1 MACAV
6 SQETCASV
14 KFLMFQCEVE
24 ARSLLLK
31 RSLSAATPR
40 IAAPAPVPAIVPALV
55 YLLCLV
61 SLSVAPH
68 RAQAQSTPAGNQT
81 SSSTSK
87 LPPPPTIDTNVN
99 RNQTLANV
107 RYDNKYDIYG
117 GIGFAHFNAGPSL
130 LSGSN
135 LGGFDVQGT
144 RWLTPRLGAT
154 VNVRGYYGTNGA
166 FVNPFGVKGPFVMEH
181 LGMGGVSFRA
191 KQNIHAA
198 LDLHALFGADYG
210 TFTLGLGVDPQH
222 PSQPVTPAEVGFF
235 NNGATFVTALGG
247 SIDLNR
253 SPQLAFRLSP
263 DYLYTHRGGVTQN
276 EFAISVGILYRI
288 KFPKAPVRP
297 RR

>member
-1 MACAV
+1 M
-6 SQETCASV
+6 
-14 KFLMFQCEVE
+14 
-24 ARSLLLK
+24 LLK
-31 RSLSAATPR
+31 RSLSAATLRFAAPALVYAFSSFCL
-40 IAAPAPVPAIVPALV
+40 IAAPARV
-55 YLLCLV
+55 
-61 SLSVAPH
+61 
-68 RAQAQSTPAGNQT
+68 AQSQVSNAPSGSQST
-81 SSSTSK
+81 SSSK
-87 LPPPPTIDTNVN
+87 LPPPPTIDTNIN

-130 LSGSN
+130 LQGSN
-135 LGGFDVQGT
+135 LGGFDVQAT

-154 VNVRGYYGTNGA
+154 ANIRGYYGTNGA
-166 FVNPFGVKGPFVMEH
+166 FVNPFNVKGPFVMEH
-181 LGMGGVSFRA
+181 LGMGGVTFRA

-198 LDLHALFGADYG
+198 LDLHALFGVDYG
-210 TFTLGLGVDPQH
+210 TFSLALGRDPIH
-222 PSQPVTPAEVGFF
+222 PTQQITPAQIGFF
-235 NNGATFVTALGG
+235 NDGGTFVTALGG

-253 SPQLAFRLSP
+253 SPQLAFRISP

>member
-1 MACAV
+1 M
-6 SQETCASV
+6 
-14 KFLMFQCEVE
+14 
-24 ARSLLLK
+24 LLK
-31 RSLSAATPR
+31 RSLSAATLR
-40 IAAPAPVPAIVPALV
+40 IAAPALISVLS
-55 YLLCLV
+55 CV
-61 SLSVAPH
+61 SILVAPVRH
-68 RAQAQSTPAGNQT
+68 AEAQSTPAGSQ
-81 SSSTSK
+81 SSSSSK
-87 LPPPPTIDTNVN
+87 LPPPPTIDTDVN

-130 LSGSN
+130 LQGSN

-144 RWLTPRLGAT
+144 RWLRPRLGAT
-154 VNVRGYYGTNGA
+154 VNLRGYYGTNGA

-191 KQNIHAA
+191 KQNTHAA

-210 TFTLGLGVDPQH
+210 TFTLGLGTDPQH

-247 SIDLNR
+247 SLDLNR